1 MPTPRPVSPTLR
13 YTRAGARRDALV
25 QLVRD
30 HGFCSVRDLSDLLG
44 VSRVTVR
51 RDILQLH
58 ADGLVRA
65 AHGGVSAVSG
75 TTTGGPFE
83 LRRQQNRV
91 AKQAIAHRA
100 AKLLAGADDVVIGI
114 DAGTT
119 AAELADCLASET
131 GLTIVTHSLP
141 VMNAFSRNR
150 GIELV
155 AAGGVFDTDTQAFTG
170 PAAIANLQRVRLS
183 TLFLTASSIRSS
195 MMYCGNDF
203 EAEAKRTLLSLADRV
218 VLLID
223 SSKFARAAA
232 FTVAPL
238 EAVDLVV
245 VDDRLSSDAEADLAD
260 TDIELVKV
268 AVNPATSA

>member
-1 MPTPRPVSPTLR
+1 VSPTLR

-83 LRRQQNRV
+83 LRRQQNQV
-91 AKQAIAHRA
+91 AKQAIAQRA